1 MSMFVGRINDLIKNT
16 VEQLAALYSAE
27 GYGREAVC
35 ITIQLLLQV
44 CVLVCDNMYM

>member
-1 MSMFVGRINDLIKNT
+1 MFVGRINDLIKNT

-35 ITIQLLLQV
+35 IVVTITITSV
-44 CVLVCDNMYM
+44 CISL